1 MITLEE
7 RDTVTS
13 YQASCPECGPI
24 GKPMTSESA
33 ADELLF
39 AHRAAH
45 PDTEDDSSI

>member
-7 RDTVTS
+7 LSATNL
-13 YQASCPECGPI
+13 YQAPCPECGAIRLPVS
-24 GKPMTSESA
+24 SESA

-45 PDTEDDSSI
+45 PDTEDDSSL